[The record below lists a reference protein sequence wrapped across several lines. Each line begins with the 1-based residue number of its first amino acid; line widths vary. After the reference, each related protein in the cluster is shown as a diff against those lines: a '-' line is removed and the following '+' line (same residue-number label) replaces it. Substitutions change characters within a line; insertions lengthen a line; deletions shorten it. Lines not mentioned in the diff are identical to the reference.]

1 MTDYENLINNYSESM
16 STLLYVSFAI
26 TALIFA
32 YIIWHNFNKGKKQ
45 RKEKFE
51 DDVKLQNYFEK
62 YSDIIADKVVAKLNN
77 QNKGV

>member
-1 MTDYENLINNYSESM
+1 MTGYEDLIADYSESM
-16 STLLYVSFAI
+16 TGLLYVSFVV

-32 YIIWHNFNKGKKQ
+32 YIIWRNFSKGKKQ